1 MSGVEDTIKKILA
14 IRPELTREAVR
25 MMIEE
30 EKAKAG
36 GLLTEEAAAHI
47 VASILGL
54 GPGQKAEAK
63 TKINKLT
70 SGLGDVSLTGRIIHV
85 FAPRKFTRGDGRSG
99 KVVNLLLG
107 DGTGSVRVVLWDEK
121 ADLISAGKMQPGKI
135 VRILHGY
142 TRERQG
148 EVEVN
153 VGRRGEIYL
162 EPMDVRPE
170 ELPNVESFF
179 LEPSQIR
186 QAGRVNL
193 TGVVVEKSP
202 VSAFKR
208 RDSGE
213 GRVMRMKLSNL
224 KGGETFLV
232 LWDTSVDDIGAVD
245 AGTRLRIVDGRARE
259 RMDGRMEVHV
269 TKSTSVEVVEKGVEI
284 TGGLKGTLLKADEVK
299 PGMRNISL
307 QGRVVGASEV
317 RTFKRRDGGE
327 GRVASLLLQDDTGSI
342 RLSLWDDDVKTLE
355 TIKEGEIVSVEG
367 GYARESLGGLSL
379 NLGSEG
385 RVTVTQE
392 AGEILP
398 RKGIA
403 AVKIGDL
410 REGMGDITIEGRV
423 VEAPS
428 IREVTTQRG
437 ETVKVASFVIDDG
450 SGEAR
455 VSLWRRLVEEAENI
469 SSGTTV
475 RIENCYVRSFY
486 NERIDVTSGAFTKIK
501 IG

>member
-1 MSGVEDTIKKILA
+1 MSGVEDTIKRILA
-14 IRPELTREAVR
+14 IRPELTKEAVR

-54 GPGQKAEAK
+54 GPGQKVEAK
-63 TKINKLT
+63 MKISGLT

-85 FAPRKFTRGDGRSG
+85 FAPRKFTRRDGRSG
-99 KVVNLLLG
+99 KVVGMLVG

-121 ADLISAGKMQPGKI
+121 ADLVSAGKMQPGKA

-148 EVEVN
+148 GVEIN
-153 VGRRGEIYL
+153 LGRRGEIYL
-162 EPMDVRPE
+162 EPMDMRPE
-170 ELPNVESFF
+170 DLPSVESFF
-179 LEPSQIR
+179 LEPGEINE
-186 QAGRVNL
+186 AGSVNL
-193 TGVVVEKSP
+193 IGVVIEKSP
-202 VSAFKR
+202 VSEFRKR
-208 RDSGE
+208 DGGE
-213 GRVMRMKLSNL
+213 GKVMRMRLSNL
-224 KGGETFLV
+224 KGSEVFLV
-232 LWDTSVDDIGAVD
+232 LWDDDVNNIGSVD

-259 RMDGRMEVHV
+259 GMNGRMEVHV
-269 TKSTSVEVVEKGVEI
+269 SKLTSVEVAEKGVDITSGRRGATLKVGEI
-284 TGGLKGTLLKADEVK
+284 K

-307 QGRVVGASEV
+307 RGRVVGTSEV

-342 RLSLWDDDVKTLE
+342 RLSLWDENAKTLE
-355 TIKEGEIVSVEG
+355 TIKAGDIISVEG
-367 GYARESLGGLSL
+367 AYARESLGSLGL

-385 RVTVTQE
+385 RITVAQE
-392 AGEILP
+392 AGALLSNE
-398 RKGIA
+398 GA
-403 AVKIGDL
+403 AVVKIGDL

-437 ETVKVASFVIDDG
+437 ETVMVASFVIDDG
-450 SGEAR
+450 TGDVR
-455 VSLWRRLVEEAENI
+455 VSLWRGLVKEVENL
-469 SSGTTV
+469 SMGATV
-475 RIENCYVRSFY
+475 RIENCYVRPPF
-486 NERIDVTSGAFTKIK
+486 NERMDVTSGTFTRIK
-501 IG
+501 IM